1 MPRLQYMESRE
12 QVSSQREGFSNKR
25 LRLIMNIDEIA
36 QHMTDKTVIGV
47 EVLYDA
53 NTMIVTLDDGSSIE
67 LIVDSIFAEVP
78 SYDS

>member
-1 MPRLQYMESRE
+1 MESRE

>member
-1 MPRLQYMESRE
+1 
-12 QVSSQREGFSNKR
+12 
-25 LRLIMNIDEIA
+25 MNIDEIA

>member
-1 MPRLQYMESRE
+1 MESGEQIASERE
-12 QVSSQREGFSNKR
+12 VFTHQR
-25 LRLIMNIDEIA
+25 LRLIMDIEEIA
-36 QHMTDKTVIGV
+36 QHMTDKLVIGV

-53 NTMIVTLDDGSSIE
+53 NTMILTLDDGSSIE

>member
-1 MPRLQYMESRE
+1 MESGEQIASERE
-12 QVSSQREGFSNKR
+12 VFTYQR
-25 LRLIMNIDEIA
+25 LRLIMDIEEIA
-36 QHMTDKTVIGV
+36 QHMTDKLVIGV

-53 NTMIVTLDDGSSIE
+53 NTMILTLDDGSSIE